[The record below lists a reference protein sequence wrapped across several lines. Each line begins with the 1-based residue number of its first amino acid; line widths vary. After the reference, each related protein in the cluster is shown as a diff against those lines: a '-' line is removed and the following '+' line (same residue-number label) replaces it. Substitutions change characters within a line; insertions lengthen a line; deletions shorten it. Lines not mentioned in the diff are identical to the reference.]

1 MSTNHQ
7 NKEEEVD
14 LGSLFII
21 IGNGFKK
28 LFNFIWKVLLGLFDF
43 IIAILL
49 FIKGNIVKLTI
60 AAIIGAGIGTFLEY
74 KKETTYGS
82 DLLVEPNFKSSR
94 QLYNNVSFYNDL
106 IKQKDTSSLVKIFKI
121 DKNQAGSLRKF
132 EVSPVVTDNDV
143 LELYDELILSV
154 DTLTAK
160 SYSFAQFKKVFT
172 DYDYKV
178 HAIHVEATDN
188 KVFSKLDDVIIS
200 SIVENEYFNRL
211 KKLTRENL
219 YRTDS
224 LLKSNLVQ
232 IDSLRKVYMEV
243 LLEEAGKES
252 SGTTIDLGGEN
263 RTTKELELFQTN
275 RTINKDLKEVSEEIS
290 EKSEVINV
298 ISNFQPVGYEIKGIE
313 RNYIFILAG
322 AGMLIVFAF
331 LMLKAL
337 NTYLEEYKNK

>member
-60 AAIIGAGIGTFLEY
+60 AAIIGAGIGTFLEF

-82 DLLVEPNFKSSR
+82 DLLVQPNFKSSR
-94 QLYNNVSFYNDL
+94 QLYNNIGYYNDL
-106 IKQKDTSSLVKIFKI
+106 VQQRDSSQLASTFKI
-121 DKNQAGSLRKF
+121 DKDEAGKLRQFTIK
-132 EVSPVVTDNDV
+132 PVVNENDI
-143 LELYDELILSV
+143 LELYDELILSI
-154 DTLTAK
+154 DTTTVK
-160 SYSFAQFKKVFT
+160 SYSFAQFKRAFT

-178 HAIHVEATDN
+178 HLIHVESADN

-200 SIVENEYFNRL
+200 SIVENNYFDKL

-224 LLKSNLVQ
+224 LLGNNLTQ
-232 IDSLRKVYMEV
+232 IDSLRQVYMQV
-243 LLEEAGKES
+243 MVEEAKKQTG
-252 SGTTIDLGGEN
+252 GTNIDLGGEKE
-263 RTTKELELFQTN
+263 TTKEIELFQTS
-275 RTINKDLKEVSEEIS
+275 RIINKDLKDISEEIS
-290 EKSEVINV
+290 EKSEVINI
-298 ISNFQPVGYEIKGIE
+298 ISNFQPVGSEIKGIGQ
-313 RNYIFILAG
+313 NYIFIIAGLAVILVSG
-322 AGMLIVFAF
+322 FILLI
-331 LMLKAL
+331 KL
-337 NTYLEEYKNK
+337 NSYLESYKNK